1 MIEIS
6 TAKKDVVEELGELT
20 SKAMMERHTGEFGSI
35 CFVVRR
41 PGWVLCR
48 EQGLT
53 LLALAAHDTKPLD
66 GFGLFGVI
74 KETGVDDVGL
84 LEFATKFFTEP
95 LYRDTELAFY
105 RALGDRRLSLTGMLW
120 GMFVS
125 KRSEYKAMSKRLED
139 KEIEGNLKGEGL
151 KQGGVIIFD
160 KKGEPKYAY
169 LEETGKDIVVA
180 DLVSAVQAVR
190 LEQQS

>member
-1 MIEIS
+1 MIEVS
-6 TAKKDVVEELGELT
+6 TAKMDVVEELGELT
-20 SKAMMERHTGEFGSI
+20 SQAMIERHTGEFGSI

-84 LEFATKFFTEP
+84 LEFALKFFTEP
-95 LYRDTELAFY
+95 LYRDTGLLFY
-105 RALGDRRLSLTGMLW
+105 RALGDRKLSLTGMFW
-120 GMFVS
+120 GMIWRRTEF
-125 KRSEYKAMSKRLED
+125 KALSQRLKD
-139 KEIEGNLKGEGL
+139 KEIEGNLKGEGI

-160 KKGEPKYAY
+160 KMGEPKFAY

-190 LEQQS
+190 AEQQS